1 MPSHRTFGC
10 TEGGTAETMM
20 VPLADMANHDFN
32 RPTRWDYNDKKSGFT
47 VRVVRAVGSNAM
59 LTDTYGNKGNDSF
72 LPVYGF
78 CVESNNWNQARF
90 AMPLANVYGLEIP
103 NLRRL
108 HVSKCAYDYNDG
120 KHKYIDASCDTQ
132 ASGSSRGGKELFSY
146 TRAILLTA
154 NELQSLNMEGK
165 SHLSPVSASNERKVL
180 KLIEEVSTRAL
191 KRFSTTYE
199 EDSEILKDEKRAP
212 RYSWYRN
219 AILAR
224 SGEKSTFIAYQ
235 NLAKIMIPLL
245 QCGSVMKLKS
255 HPEYKKL
262 LQASKKENFSYHA
275 VRYIENVVEPLL
287 SSDKP

>member
-1 MPSHRTFGC
+1 
-10 TEGGTAETMM
+10 
-20 VPLADMANHDFN
+20 
-32 RPTRWDYNDKKSGFT
+32 
-47 VRVVRAVGSNAM
+47 
-59 LTDTYGNKGNDSF
+59 
-72 LPVYGF
+72 
-78 CVESNNWNQARF
+78 
-90 AMPLANVYGLEIP
+90 
-103 NLRRL
+103 
-108 HVSKCAYDYNDG
+108 
-120 KHKYIDASCDTQ
+120 
-132 ASGSSRGGKELFSY
+132 
-146 TRAILLTA
+146 
-154 NELQSLNMEGK
+154 MEGK

-255 HPEYKKL
+255 HPEYKK
-262 LQASKKENFSYHA
+262 
-275 VRYIENVVEPLL
+275 
-287 SSDKP
+287 